1 MALHTHASHVVTA
14 GSSVAWVWACHAACA
29 DPRSCRSVFLR
40 LPAVCAMGP
49 GRACADPLSCRSVFI
64 RLPAGVCHGSWS
76 VGAGLR
82 ECGFAGGAA
91 LTAAQGGGGICAS
104 ESTFVCVYL
113 VYRVCVCL
121 CACVR
126 VCVYVCVC
134 VCVCVCLSVCLSVCL
149 CVCVCRCV
157 SFEYGR
163 RSTPR
168 ARRSS
173 GGTGGPRRTISRPAA
188 GRCKDICTTLPLTHT
203 RVQGGWQ
210 PGPSPSW
217 LLTAPGGSG
226 LRTGRPPGGER
237 VPEARGAEPPVP
249 DPPGKHLLIT
259 SAVSVASWNPYYFD
273 LRGRARPCRGF
284 APLPLPLPARARR
297 A

>member
-1 MALHTHASHVVTA
+1 
-14 GSSVAWVWACHAACA
+14 
-29 DPRSCRSVFLR
+29 
-40 LPAVCAMGP
+40 MGP

-134 VCVCVCLSVCLSVCL
+134 VCVCVCVVL
-149 CVCVCRCV
+149 VCVC
-157 SFEYGR
+157 
-163 RSTPR
+163 
-168 ARRSS
+168 
-173 GGTGGPRRTISRPAA
+173 
-188 GRCKDICTTLPLTHT
+188 
-203 RVQGGWQ
+203 
-210 PGPSPSW
+210 
-217 LLTAPGGSG
+217 
-226 LRTGRPPGGER
+226 
-237 VPEARGAEPPVP
+237 
-249 DPPGKHLLIT
+249 
-259 SAVSVASWNPYYFD
+259 
-273 LRGRARPCRGF
+273 
-284 APLPLPLPARARR
+284 ARARVFGRVPVEPTWSGPAASFLVLR
-297 A
+297 AMGMGPRFVIEIDSDSCYTFSFDKTYDHRGKVFAQYNI